1 MSNEQSPFGA
11 DKIALILH
19 RLDQIEDKVDE
30 VHQQALKTNGRVD
43 ELELE
48 RAKREGREEAW
59 RAGKMI
65 GMTVAS
71 GGLLAGIIWFVQS
84 AV

>member
-19 RLDQIEDKVDE
+19 RLDQIEHKVDE

>member
-48 RAKREGREEAW
+48 KAKREGRDEVW
-59 RAGKMI
+59 RGGKMI

-71 GGLLAGIIWFVQS
+71 GGLLALIIWFTQS
-84 AV
+84 AI

>member
-1 MSNEQSPFGA
+1 MSNEQSPFGT

-19 RLDQIEDKVDE
+19 RLDQIEHKVDE

-48 RAKREGREEAW
+48 KAKREGRDEAW
-59 RAGKMI
+59 RAGRMI
-65 GMTVAS
+65 GMTVLS
-71 GGLLAGIIWFVQS
+71 GGLLALIIWFTQS
-84 AV
+84 AI